1 MFIKNVAFVFAL
13 FAAEVCA
20 GSVRER
26 FQAWVD
32 RFAVD
37 FENTMHYESTLS
49 KWVENDKYIEEM
61 NGKNLTYTLGHNHFS
76 GMDSVDFS
84 KYIGLSG
91 GFLHNDYTSN
101 LRGSVDEDIKAPCNL
116 HNKMLEYKC
125 LKGCVDDFAES
136 EKMESLKCM
145 SGCVERSKS
154 SSAASSVDWVS
165 AGAVTPVKDQGQCGS
180 CWSFST
186 TGALEGA
193 YYTTYGSLPSFSEQQ
208 LVDCDNRQHG
218 GKDMGCNGGLMDNA
232 FTWIKKNGGLCTEVS
247 YPYVSGTTKT
257 AGTCQS
263 TCSAVKNSAVVSYT
277 DVPIKSDSAMMQ
289 ALTQQPVSVA
299 IEADQKAFQ
308 LYKSGVFTGECG
320 VNLDHGV
327 LVVGFGSMS
336 GSDYYRI
343 KNSWGTTW
351 GDAGYIYIGRGSQ
364 FNDGQGQCGVLLSAS
379 YPSL

>member
-13 FAAEVCA
+13 FAAEVSA
-20 GSVRER
+20 GTIRER
-26 FQAWVD
+26 FQEWVD
-32 RFAVD
+32 RFAMD
-37 FENTMHYESTLS
+37 FENTIHYEATLS

-76 GMDSVDFS
+76 GMDSLDFS

-91 GFLHNDYTSN
+91 GFLQNDYTSN
-101 LRGSVDEDIKAPCNL
+101 LRGSADLDIKAPVNL
-116 HNKMLEYKC
+116 HKKMSEYKC
-125 LKGCVDDFAES
+125 LKGCVDDFSES

-145 SGCVERSKS
+145 SGCVELSK

-232 FTWIKKNGGLCTEVS
+232 FTWIKKNGGL
-247 YPYVSGTTKT
+247 
-257 AGTCQS
+257 
-263 TCSAVKNSAVVSYT
+263 
-277 DVPIKSDSAMMQ
+277 
-289 ALTQQPVSVA
+289 
-299 IEADQKAFQ
+299 
-308 LYKSGVFTGECG
+308 
-320 VNLDHGV
+320 
-327 LVVGFGSMS
+327 
-336 GSDYYRI
+336 
-343 KNSWGTTW
+343 
-351 GDAGYIYIGRGSQ
+351 
-364 FNDGQGQCGVLLSAS
+364 
-379 YPSL
+379 

>member
-32 RFAVD
+32 RFAMD
-37 FENTMHYESTLS
+37 FESTMHYESTLS
-49 KWVENDKYIEEM
+49 KWVENDKFIEEM

-76 GMDSVDFS
+76 GMDSVEFS

-101 LRGSVDEDIKAPCNL
+101 LRGSADADIKAPSNV
-116 HNKMLEYKC
+116 HSKMLEYKC
-125 LKGCVDDFAES
+125 LKGCVDEFAET

-145 SGCVERSKS
+145 SGCVERSK

-379 YPSL
+379 YPTL